1 MTLSLISGNYKNLE
15 IAFEDKIHEP
25 YRYKLIPEINEIKKI
40 IDESSAIT
48 YYLSGAG
55 STIMIILKEDDH
67 KSEKFI
73 EEKIKNL
80 KNDYTLL
87 PLEIDDNGAFII

>member
-1 MTLSLISGNYKNLE
+1 
-15 IAFEDKIHEP
+15 
-25 YRYKLIPEINEIKKI
+25 
-40 IDESSAIT
+40 
-48 YYLSGAG
+48 
-55 STIMIILKEDDH
+55 MIILKEDDH